1 MANNKNK
8 NTKSNNNTYKKNNN
22 SKDSQ
27 NTIIM
32 KVLVVLGVI
41 IFCASILYL
50 MNYFFIEHND
60 IKINMSTDKKVEYI
74 TIDGEDTLITTQKY
88 VSDLNY
94 NMRYDVNNFTVF
106 KYHNQD
112 FYKYKDAEKVII
124 IVEKSTL
131 PTGCIVEDNDKEY
144 SKCTLEI
151 DDFTEE
157 NYISLKGN
165 TYKLTVKSPNTN
177 KYEKSIKDR
186 VDYML
191 NTFEMNI

>member
-1 MANNKNK
+1 MANNKSK
-8 NTKSNNNTYKKNNN
+8 NTKSNNTYKKNTNHKASRN
-22 SKDSQ
+22 I
-27 NTIIM
+27 IIM

-41 IFCASILYL
+41 IFCISILYL

-74 TIDGEDTLITTQKY
+74 NIDGKDTLITTQKY

-106 KYHNQD
+106 KYHHQD
-112 FYKYKDAEKVII
+112 FYKYKDAEKVIV

-131 PTGCIVEDNDKEY
+131 PNGCIVEDNDNEY

-157 NYISLKGN
+157 NYISLRGN
-165 TYKLTVKSPNTN
+165 TYKLTIKSPNTN
-177 KYEKSIKDR
+177 KYEESIKAR

-191 NTFEMNI
+191 NTFEMSI